1 MVKPKLIYGDLK
13 DKYVAGVKV
22 YAHTDKVLY
31 YDEAHTTGNT
41 VNAEEAMDYATKG
54 LLRIVDSTGTHIPT
68 DFSKSG
74 STVTVK
80 LADGTTSYTSKERTE
95 EE

>member
-1 MVKPKLIYGDLK
+1 MAKPNIFDWHLK
-13 DKYVAGVKV
+13 DKQVAGVIV
-22 YAHTDKVLY
+22 YAHTDNNLY

-41 VNAEEAMDYATKG
+41 VNAEEMKDYFTKG
-54 LLRIVDSTGTHIPT
+54 LLRIVNTAGTSIPT
-68 DFSKSG
+68 DMTVSG

-95 EE
+95 E